1 MGNGTSRSTTAE
13 QGVHG
18 ELDTTWVRRSLVAAL
33 EDQKA
38 IVHHG
43 HVRCERDRTAPQARD
58 DAAEAY
64 RLRSR
69 TLVVGMRAAM
79 LVGLAVDLVV
89 ALYVLTQVPPGTTI
103 SYTRLSREWQLP
115 IVGLGLFPALILG
128 LWVRSRKAPDE
139 DLPPVERVILVVGL
153 PLLLLVLVGGQF
165 VLGHAYLQAG
175 QPT

>member
-1 MGNGTSRSTTAE
+1 MAERPDSDPRTQEDST
-13 QGVHG
+13 
-18 ELDTTWVRRSLVAAL
+18 
-33 EDQKA
+33 
-38 IVHHG
+38 
-43 HVRCERDRTAPQARD
+43 
-58 DAAEAY
+58 EAY

-69 TLVVGMRAAM
+69 TLIVRMRAVM

-115 IVGLGLFPALILG
+115 IVALGLFPALILG

-139 DLPPVERVILVVGL
+139 DLPPIERVILVIGL
-153 PLLLLVLVGGQF
+153 PLLLLAFVAGQF

-175 QPT
+175 QLN

>member
-1 MGNGTSRSTTAE
+1 
-13 QGVHG
+13 
-18 ELDTTWVRRSLVAAL
+18 
-33 EDQKA
+33 
-38 IVHHG
+38 
-43 HVRCERDRTAPQARD
+43 
-58 DAAEAY
+58 
-64 RLRSR
+64 
-69 TLVVGMRAAM
+69 M

-115 IVGLGLFPALILG
+115 IVVLGLFPALILS
-128 LWVRSRKAPDE
+128 LWVRARKAPDE

-175 QPT
+175 EPT

>member
-1 MGNGTSRSTTAE
+1 MAERPDSEPRAQMDST
-13 QGVHG
+13 
-18 ELDTTWVRRSLVAAL
+18 
-33 EDQKA
+33 
-38 IVHHG
+38 
-43 HVRCERDRTAPQARD
+43 
-58 DAAEAY
+58 EAD

-69 TLVVGMRAAM
+69 TLIVRMRAVM

-115 IVGLGLFPALILG
+115 IVVLGLFPALILG

>member
-1 MGNGTSRSTTAE
+1 MAE
-13 QGVHG
+13 RPDSDPRDQ
-18 ELDTTWVRRSLVAAL
+18 
-33 EDQKA
+33 EDSN
-38 IVHHG
+38 
-43 HVRCERDRTAPQARD
+43 
-58 DAAEAY
+58 EAY
-64 RLRSR
+64 RLRNR
-69 TLVVGMRAAM
+69 TLIVRMRAVM

-89 ALYVLTQVPPGTTI
+89 ALYVLAQVPPGTTI

-115 IVGLGLFPALILG
+115 IVALGLFPALILS

-153 PLLLLVLVGGQF
+153 PLLLLAFVAGQF